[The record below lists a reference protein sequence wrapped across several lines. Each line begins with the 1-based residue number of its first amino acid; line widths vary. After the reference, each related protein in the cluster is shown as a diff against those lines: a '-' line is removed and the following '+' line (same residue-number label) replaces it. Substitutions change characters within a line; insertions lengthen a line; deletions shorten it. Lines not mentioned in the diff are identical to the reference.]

1 MGIFDADG
9 RLARFLNALGN
20 LIVLNILTLICSL
33 PIITIGTSMTA
44 LYTMTMRMARNEESS
59 IIRGYFRA
67 FHNNFKQSTIFWGI
81 GGGLIVFMLFD
92 IWLLQSVKGN
102 FGLAYRLL
110 LFVIVLLFGMELIHI
125 FAVQARFENTMKNT
139 AKNALL
145 FCVGHFPQAILML
158 TVTLFPVILLSVSY
172 RFISVNFLIGISGP
186 AYLAGWY
193 FKSIFK
199 AYENEEE
206 TIL

>member
-92 IWLLQSVKGN
+92 IWLLQSVKGT
-102 FGLAYRLL
+102 LDLH
-110 LFVIVLLFGMELIHI
+110 IVY
-125 FAVQARFENTMKNT
+125 
-139 AKNALL
+139 
-145 FCVGHFPQAILML
+145 FCL
-158 TVTLFPVILLSVSY
+158 
-172 RFISVNFLIGISGP
+172 
-186 AYLAGWY
+186 
-193 FKSIFK
+193 
-199 AYENEEE
+199 
-206 TIL
+206 

>member
-158 TVTLFPVILLSVSY
+158 TVTLLPVILLSVSY

-186 AYLAGWY
+186 V
-193 FKSIFK
+193 
-199 AYENEEE
+199 
-206 TIL
+206 

>member
-102 FGLAYRLL
+102 FGL
-110 LFVIVLLFGMELIHI
+110 ELIHI

-158 TVTLFPVILLSVSY
+158 TVTLLPVILLSVSY